1 MGGGM
6 TQIAAANLG
15 EKRVIELA
23 KRYGIDTLS
32 SAFYEII
39 SYGERRMREKIKVI
53 SEGIYKAEDCLE
65 GIENNEL
72 TWIRVKL
79 KREYGN
85 SEERNQ

>member
-32 SAFYEII
+32 F
-39 SYGERRMREKIKVI
+39 K
-53 SEGIYKAEDCLE
+53 GIYKF
-65 GIENNEL
+65 EL
-72 TWIRVKL
+72 
-79 KREYGN
+79 N
-85 SEERNQ
+85 